1 MQKKLIVYLTVLLI
15 LITFPVQ
22 AEDFEEENF
31 DEGNFIIT
39 RIKRGV
45 KYLMDKKIA
54 AMSLEEKVG
63 QLFQIGFSTP
73 AVSDQIKDMI
83 ENYHVGGVI
92 YFSRN
97 LENSA
102 QTAELSNKLQQLAL
116 NSGAELP
123 LFISADQE
131 GGTVTR
137 LKGATHFPGNMALG
151 AASDQDLTEE
161 VAAATAV
168 ELKNLG
174 INVNLAPVLD
184 VNNNPANPV
193 IGVRS
198 FGEDPELVA
207 DQGAAY
213 IKGLQSE
220 GVTAT
225 AKHFPGHGDTDTDSH
240 LDLPIINHQR
250 SRLDRV
256 ELYPFKKA
264 IEVGVDSIMTAH
276 VYFPAIEKEDGIPA
290 TLSKSVLTDLL
301 REELKFDGLIITDCM
316 EMNAIV
322 NTFGTVEGAVRTIEA
337 GSDTVLV
344 SHSYQRQ
351 KKAIEA
357 VIEAVKSG
365 RISEKRIDQSVKR
378 ILTLKA
384 KRINLKQVDR
394 ADPAQ
399 IDFKNHQELAQ
410 KLAEN
415 ALTLL
420 KNEDIFPIKN
430 VETKKVTVIDFE
442 MGRVSLA
449 EDAGEKDN
457 LFVSYL
463 KQEVENLASI
473 RLQNNANLNASQKKK
488 IENSDLIIVCSYNA
502 AVNKSQAELAEK
514 LAQNNKVAVLAL
526 RNPYDYQL
534 LNKTQAFITT
544 YDYSPFNQRAAADF
558 ILGKIEARG
567 KLPVTVK

>member
-1 MQKKLIVYLTVLLI
+1 MKKTLIIYLALLLI
-15 LITFPVQ
+15 LSTFPVE
-22 AEDFEEENF
+22 AEDFNKESL
-31 DEGNFIIT
+31 IIT
-39 RIKRGV
+39 KIKRGV
-45 KYLMDKKIA
+45 EYLMDKRIA

-63 QLFQIGFSTP
+63 QLFQIGFEAP
-73 AVSDQIKDMI
+73 EVNDEVRDMI

-97 LENSA
+97 IKNPA

-116 NSGAELP
+116 NSGAEIP

-151 AASDQDLTEE
+151 AAKDKVLTEK
-161 VAAATAV
+161 VAQSTAS

-184 VNNNPANPV
+184 VNNNPDNPV

-207 DQGAAY
+207 ELGTTY
-213 IKGLQSE
+213 IRGLQSE
-220 GVTAT
+220 GVIAT

-240 LDLPIINHQR
+240 LDLPIIKHQR
-250 SRLDRV
+250 SRLNQV

-264 IEVGVDSIMTAH
+264 IEAGVDSIMTAH
-276 VYFPAIEKEDGIPA
+276 VYFPAIEKEEGIPA

-301 REELKFDGLIITDCM
+301 RDELKFEGLIITDCM
-316 EMNAIV
+316 EMKAIV
-322 NTFGTVEGAVRTIEA
+322 NTFGTIEGAVRTIKA

-344 SHSYQRQ
+344 SHSYQKQ
-351 KKAIEA
+351 KNAIEA

-365 RISEKRIDQSVKR
+365 RISEKRIDASVKR
-378 ILTLKA
+378 ILTLKG
-384 KRINLKQVDR
+384 KRINLELVDQ

-399 IDFKNHQELAQ
+399 IDFEAHQKTAQ
-410 KLAEN
+410 KLAEK
-415 ALTLL
+415 ALTLV
-420 KNEDIFPIKN
+420 KNDGLFPIENIK
-430 VETKKVTVIDFE
+430 EKKVSIIDFE

-449 EDAGEKDN
+449 EDEGEKNN
-457 LFVSYL
+457 LFINYL
-463 KQEVENLASI
+463 SQEVKNLEHI
-473 RLQNNANLNASQKKK
+473 RLQDNSTLSTAAKEKLDG
-488 IENSDLIIVCSYNA
+488 SDLIVVCTYNA
-502 AVNKSQAELAEK
+502 AVNKYQAELAEK
-514 LAQNNKVAVLAL
+514 LAENNKVAVLAL
-526 RNPYDYQL
+526 QNPYDYQL
-534 LNKTQAFITT
+534 LDKTQAFITT
-544 YDYSPFNQRAAADF
+544 YDYSSANQRAAADF
-558 ILGKIEARG
+558 ILGKIEAEG

>member
-1 MQKKLIVYLTVLLI
+1 MPKKLIVYLILILI

-31 DEGNFIIT
+31 IIT
-39 RIKRGV
+39 GIKRGV
-45 KYLMDKKIA
+45 EYLMDKKIA

-73 AVSDQIKDMI
+73 AVSDQVKAMI

-97 LENSA
+97 IENPA

-116 NSGAELP
+116 NSGAEIP

-131 GGTVTR
+131 GGAVTR

-151 AASDQDLTEE
+151 AANDQDLTEK
-161 VAAATAV
+161 VAQATAA

-193 IGVRS
+193 IGIRS

-207 DQGAAY
+207 ELGAAY

-240 LDLPIINHQR
+240 LDLPIIKHQR

-256 ELYPFKKA
+256 ELYPFEKA
-264 IEVGVDSIMTAH
+264 IEAGVDSIMTAH
-276 VYFPAIEKEDGIPA
+276 VYFPAIEKEEGIPA
-290 TLSKSVLTDLL
+290 TLSRAVLTELL
-301 REELKFDGLIITDCM
+301 REELKFEGLVITDCM
-316 EMNAIV
+316 EMKAIIK
-322 NTFGTVEGAVRTIEA
+322 TFGTLEGAVRTIEA

-344 SHSYQRQ
+344 SHSFQRQ
-351 KKAIEA
+351 KNAIEA

-384 KRINLKQVDR
+384 KRINLMQVEE
-394 ADPAQ
+394 ADPAK
-399 IDFKNHQELAQ
+399 IDLKSHQ
-410 KLAEN
+410 KLAQQLAEK
-415 ALTLL
+415 ALTLV
-420 KNEDIFPIKN
+420 KNENVFPVEN
-430 VETKKVTVIDFE
+430 VKAKKVAVIDFE

-449 EDAGEKDN
+449 EDEGEKSN
-457 LFVSYL
+457 LFVNYL
-463 KQEVENLASI
+463 RQEIENFEHF
-473 RLQNNANLNASQKKK
+473 RLQKSNQLTEKEQKK
-488 IENSDLIIVCSYNA
+488 IEKSDLIIVCTYNA
-502 AVNKSQAELAEK
+502 AVNKAQAALAEK
-514 LAQNNKVAVLAL
+514 LAENNKVAVLAL

-544 YDYSPFNQRAAADF
+544 YDYSPFNQKAAADF
-558 ILGKIEARG
+558 ILGKIEAEG
-567 KLPVTVK
+567 ELPVTVK

>member
-1 MQKKLIVYLTVLLI
+1 MRKKLIIYLAVLLI

-22 AEDFEEENF
+22 AEDLKEE
-31 DEGNFIIT
+31 NFIIT
-39 RIKRGV
+39 RFNRGV
-45 KYLMDKKIA
+45 EYFMDTRIA

-63 QLFQIGFSTP
+63 QLFQVGFSGST
-73 AVSDQIKDMI
+73 VNDEIKDLI
-83 ENYHVGGVI
+83 ENYHIGGVI

-97 LENSA
+97 IKNPA
-102 QTAELSNKLQQLAL
+102 QTAELSNNLQQLAL
-116 NSGAELP
+116 DSGSGFP

-151 AASDQDLTEE
+151 AAQSKNLTEE
-161 VAAATAV
+161 VAQATAS

-207 DQGAAY
+207 ELGMSY

-220 GVTAT
+220 GITAT

-240 LDLPIINHQR
+240 LDLPIIKHQR
-250 SRLDRV
+250 SRLDEV

-264 IEVGVDSIMTAH
+264 IEAGVDSIMTAH
-276 VYFPAIEKEDGIPA
+276 VYFPAIEKEEGIPA

-301 REELKFDGLIITDCM
+301 RDELKFEGLIITDCM

-344 SHSYQRQ
+344 SHSYQQQ

-378 ILTLKA
+378 ILTLKG
-384 KRINLKQVDR
+384 KRINLKQVDQY
-394 ADPAQ
+394 DPDQ
-399 IDFKNHQELAQ
+399 IDFKAHQRTAQ
-410 KLAEN
+410 KLAEK
-415 ALTLL
+415 ALTLV
-420 KNEDIFPIKN
+420 KNEGVFPLSNPKN
-430 VETKKVTVIDFE
+430 KKITVIDFE
-442 MGRVSLA
+442 MDRVSLA
-449 EDAGEKDN
+449 ENEGAKRN
-457 LFVSYL
+457 LFVNDLQGEFGDLEYL
-463 KQEVENLASI
+463 RLEENNVISA
-473 RLQNNANLNASQKKK
+473 AEQKKLDQ
-488 IENSDLIIVCSYNA
+488 SDLIIVCTYNA
-502 AVNKSQAELAEK
+502 LANTEQAALAEK
-514 LAQNNKVAVLAL
+514 LAENNKVVVLAL
-526 RNPYDYQL
+526 RNPYDYRL
-534 LNKTQAFITT
+534 IEKTQAFITT
-544 YDYSPFNQRAAADF
+544 YDYSPAAQKAAADF
-558 ILGKIEARG
+558 FLGKIDAG
-567 KLPVTVK
+567 GQLPISVK

>member
-1 MQKKLIVYLTVLLI
+1 MRKKLIIYLAVLLI

-22 AEDFEEENF
+22 AEDLKEE
-31 DEGNFIIT
+31 NFIIT
-39 RIKRGV
+39 RFNRGV
-45 KYLMDKKIA
+45 EYFMDTRIA

-63 QLFQIGFSTP
+63 QLFQVGFSGST
-73 AVSDQIKDMI
+73 VNDEIKDLI
-83 ENYHVGGVI
+83 ENYHIGGVI

-97 LENSA
+97 IKNPA
-102 QTAELSNKLQQLAL
+102 QTAELSNNLQQLAL
-116 NSGAELP
+116 DSGSGFP

-151 AASDQDLTEE
+151 AAQSKNLTKK
-161 VAAATAV
+161 VAQATAS

-174 INVNLAPVLD
+174 INFNLAPVLD

-207 DQGAAY
+207 ELGMSY

-220 GVTAT
+220 GITAT

-240 LDLPIINHQR
+240 LDLPIIKHQR
-250 SRLDRV
+250 SRLDEV

-264 IEVGVDSIMTAH
+264 IEAGVDSIMTAH
-276 VYFPAIEKEDGIPA
+276 VYFPAIEKEEGIPA

-301 REELKFDGLIITDCM
+301 RDELKFEGLIITDCM

-344 SHSYQRQ
+344 SHSYQQQ

-378 ILTLKA
+378 ILTLKG
-384 KRINLKQVDR
+384 KRINLKQVDQY
-394 ADPAQ
+394 DPDQ
-399 IDFKNHQELAQ
+399 IDFKAHQRTAQ
-410 KLAEN
+410 KLAEK
-415 ALTLL
+415 ALTLV
-420 KNEDIFPIKN
+420 KNEGVFPLSNPKN
-430 VETKKVTVIDFE
+430 KKITVIDFE
-442 MGRVSLA
+442 MDRVSLA
-449 EDAGEKDN
+449 ENEGAKRN
-457 LFVSYL
+457 LFVNDLQGEFGDLEYL
-463 KQEVENLASI
+463 RLEENNVISA
-473 RLQNNANLNASQKKK
+473 AEQKKLDQ
-488 IENSDLIIVCSYNA
+488 SDLIIVCTYNA
-502 AVNKSQAELAEK
+502 LANTEQAALAEK
-514 LAQNNKVAVLAL
+514 LAENNKVVVLAL
-526 RNPYDYQL
+526 RNPYDYRL
-534 LNKTQAFITT
+534 IEKTQAFITT
-544 YDYSPFNQRAAADF
+544 YDYSPAAQKAAADF
-558 ILGKIEARG
+558 FLGKMDAG
-567 KLPVTVK
+567 GQLPISVK

>member
-1 MQKKLIVYLTVLLI
+1 MEKNLIIFTAVLLI
-15 LITFPVQ
+15 FFTFAAQ
-22 AEDFEEENF
+22 AEDIEQKNF
-31 DEGNFIIT
+31 LIN
-39 RIKRGV
+39 RIKKGV
-45 KYLMDKKIA
+45 EYLMDKRIA

-73 AVSDQIKDMI
+73 GVSDEVRDMI

-97 LENSA
+97 IKSPA

-116 NSGAELP
+116 NSGAEIP
-123 LFISADQE
+123 IFISADQE

-151 AASDQDLTEE
+151 AANDKYLTEQ
-161 VAAATAV
+161 VAKATAA

-198 FGEDPELVA
+198 FGEDPERVA
-207 DQGAAY
+207 ELGAAY

-240 LDLPIINHQR
+240 LDLPIIKHQR
-250 SRLDRV
+250 SRLDQV

-264 IEVGVDSIMTAH
+264 VEAGVDSIMTAH
-276 VYFPAIEKEDGIPA
+276 VYFPAIEKEEGIPA
-290 TLSKSVLTDLL
+290 TLSEAVLTDLL
-301 REELKFDGLIITDCM
+301 RKELNFDGLIITDCM

-351 KKAIEA
+351 INAIEA
-357 VIEAVKSG
+357 VIDAVKSG
-365 RISEKRIDQSVKR
+365 RISEKRIDASVKR
-378 ILTLKA
+378 ILTLKG
-384 KRINLKQVDR
+384 KRINLEQIGQ
-394 ADPAQ
+394 ADSEQ
-399 IDFKNHQELAQ
+399 IDLKSHQKIAQ
-410 KLAEN
+410 KLAEK
-415 ALTLL
+415 ALTLV
-420 KNEDIFPIKN
+420 KNRDIFPIKK
-430 VETKKVTVIDFE
+430 VKTKKITVVDFE

-449 EDAGEKDN
+449 EDAGEKSN
-457 LFVSYL
+457 LFVNYL
-463 KQEVENLASI
+463 GQEVENLEHI
-473 RLQNNANLNASQKKK
+473 RLGNDAVLSHSAKKK
-488 IENSDLIIVCSYNA
+488 LENSDLIIVCTYNA
-502 AVNKSQAELAEK
+502 AANKYQAQLAEK
-514 LAQNNKVAVLAL
+514 LAENNNVAVLAV
-526 RNPYDYQL
+526 RNPYDFKQL
-534 LNKTQAFITT
+534 EKTQAFITT
-544 YDYSPFNQRAAADF
+544 YDYSPANQRAAADF
-558 ILGKIEARG
+558 VLGKIEAEG
-567 KLPVTVK
+567 KLPVSVK

>member
-1 MQKKLIVYLTVLLI
+1 LRNYIILISLIIVLLCFFS
-15 LITFPVQ
+15 LAATANDRQYF
-22 AEDFEEENF
+22 NF
-31 DEGNFIIT
+31 YNFIK
-39 RIKRGV
+39 KRGD
-45 KYLMDKKIA
+45 YLMEYRLA
-54 AMSLEEKVG
+54 NMSLEEKVG
-63 QLFQIGFSTP
+63 QLFQIGFSDP
-73 AVSDQIKDMI
+73 VVSDQVRDMI

-97 LENSA
+97 IENLE

-116 NSGAELP
+116 NSGAEIP

-131 GGTVTR
+131 GGIVTR

-151 AASDQDLTEE
+151 AASDQNLTEK
-161 VAAATAV
+161 VAESTAS

-198 FGEDPELVA
+198 FGERPELVA
-207 DQGAAY
+207 ELGAAY

-240 LDLPIINHQR
+240 LDLPIIKHQR
-250 SRLDRV
+250 SRLDKV

-264 IEVGVDSIMTAH
+264 IAAGVDSIMTAH
-276 VYFPAIEKEDGIPA
+276 VYFPAIEKEEGIPA
-290 TLSKSVLTDLL
+290 TLSKSVLTGLL
-301 REELKFDGLIITDCM
+301 RDELKFEGLIITDCM

-351 KKAIEA
+351 KNAIES

-365 RISEKRIDQSVKR
+365 RISEERIDASVKR
-378 ILTLKA
+378 ILTLKG
-384 KRINLKQVDR
+384 KRINLEKVDQ

-399 IDFKNHQELAQ
+399 VDFKSHQKTAQ
-410 KLAEN
+410 KLAEK
-415 ALTLL
+415 ALTLV
-420 KNEDIFPIKN
+420 KNDELFPLENIKK
-430 VETKKVTVIDFE
+430 KKVTVIDFE

-449 EDAGEKDN
+449 EDEGEKTN
-457 LFVSYL
+457 LFVNYL
-463 KQEVENLASI
+463 SQEINNLKHI
-473 RLQNNANLNASQKKK
+473 RLQDNTTLSTAAKEKL
-488 IENSDLIIVCSYNA
+488 EDSDLIIVCTYNA
-502 AVNKSQAELAEK
+502 AVNKYQAELAED
-514 LAQNNKVAVLAL
+514 LAEKNKVTVLAL
-526 RNPYDYQL
+526 RNPYDYKL
-534 LNKTQAFITT
+534 LAKTQAFITT
-544 YDYSPFNQRAAADF
+544 YDYSPANQRAAADF
-558 ILGKIEARG
+558 ILGKIEAQG

>member
-1 MQKKLIVYLTVLLI
+1 MRKKLIIYLAVLLI

-22 AEDFEEENF
+22 AEDLKEE
-31 DEGNFIIT
+31 NFIIT
-39 RIKRGV
+39 RFNRGV
-45 KYLMDKKIA
+45 EYFMDTRIA

-63 QLFQIGFSTP
+63 QLFQVGFSGST
-73 AVSDQIKDMI
+73 VNDEIKDLI
-83 ENYHVGGVI
+83 ENYHIGGVI

-97 LENSA
+97 IKNPA
-102 QTAELSNKLQQLAL
+102 QTAELSNNLQQLAL
-116 NSGAELP
+116 DSGSGFP

-151 AASDQDLTEE
+151 AAQSKNLTEK
-161 VAAATAV
+161 VAQATAS

-207 DQGAAY
+207 ELGMSY

-220 GVTAT
+220 GITAT

-240 LDLPIINHQR
+240 LDLPIIKHQR
-250 SRLDRV
+250 SRLDEV

-264 IEVGVDSIMTAH
+264 IEAGVDSIMTAH
-276 VYFPAIEKEDGIPA
+276 VYFPAIEKEEGIPA

-301 REELKFDGLIITDCM
+301 RDELKFEGLIITDCM

-344 SHSYQRQ
+344 SHSYQQQ

-378 ILTLKA
+378 ILTLKG
-384 KRINLKQVDR
+384 KRINLKQVDQY
-394 ADPAQ
+394 DPDQ
-399 IDFKNHQELAQ
+399 IDFKAHQRTAQ
-410 KLAEN
+410 KLAEK
-415 ALTLL
+415 ALTLV
-420 KNEDIFPIKN
+420 KNEGVFPLSNPKN
-430 VETKKVTVIDFE
+430 KKITVIDFE
-442 MGRVSLA
+442 MDRVSLA
-449 EDAGEKDN
+449 ENEGAKRN
-457 LFVSYL
+457 LFVNDLQGEFGDLEYL
-463 KQEVENLASI
+463 RLEENNVISA
-473 RLQNNANLNASQKKK
+473 AEQKKLDQ
-488 IENSDLIIVCSYNA
+488 SDLIIVCTYNA
-502 AVNKSQAELAEK
+502 LANTEQAALAEK
-514 LAQNNKVAVLAL
+514 LAENNKVVVLAL
-526 RNPYDYQL
+526 RNPYDYRL
-534 LNKTQAFITT
+534 IEKTQAFITT
-544 YDYSPFNQRAAADF
+544 YDYSPAAQKAAADF
-558 ILGKIEARG
+558 FLGKIDAG
-567 KLPVTVK
+567 GQLPISVK

>member
-1 MQKKLIVYLTVLLI
+1 
-15 LITFPVQ
+15 
-22 AEDFEEENF
+22 
-31 DEGNFIIT
+31 
-39 RIKRGV
+39 
-45 KYLMDKKIA
+45 MDKKIA

-207 DQGAAY
+207 ELGAAY

-301 REELKFDGLIITDCM
+301 RE
-316 EMNAIV
+316 
-322 NTFGTVEGAVRTIEA
+322 
-337 GSDTVLV
+337 
-344 SHSYQRQ
+344 
-351 KKAIEA
+351 
-357 VIEAVKSG
+357 
-365 RISEKRIDQSVKR
+365 
-378 ILTLKA
+378 
-384 KRINLKQVDR
+384 
-394 ADPAQ
+394 
-399 IDFKNHQELAQ
+399 
-410 KLAEN
+410 
-415 ALTLL
+415 
-420 KNEDIFPIKN
+420 
-430 VETKKVTVIDFE
+430 
-442 MGRVSLA
+442 
-449 EDAGEKDN
+449 
-457 LFVSYL
+457 
-463 KQEVENLASI
+463 
-473 RLQNNANLNASQKKK
+473 
-488 IENSDLIIVCSYNA
+488 
-502 AVNKSQAELAEK
+502 
-514 LAQNNKVAVLAL
+514 
-526 RNPYDYQL
+526 
-534 LNKTQAFITT
+534 
-544 YDYSPFNQRAAADF
+544 
-558 ILGKIEARG
+558 
-567 KLPVTVK
+567 

>member
-1 MQKKLIVYLTVLLI
+1 VDSE
-15 LITFPVQ
+15 IT
-22 AEDFEEENF
+22 
-31 DEGNFIIT
+31 
-39 RIKRGV
+39 
-45 KYLMDKKIA
+45 
-54 AMSLEEKVG
+54 
-63 QLFQIGFSTP
+63 
-73 AVSDQIKDMI
+73 DMI
-83 ENYHVGGVI
+83 ENYHIGGVI

-97 LENSA
+97 IKNPA
-102 QTAELSNKLQQLAL
+102 QTAELSNNLQQLAL
-116 NSGAELP
+116 DSGSGFP

-151 AASDQDLTEE
+151 AAQSKNLTEK
-161 VAAATAV
+161 VAQATAS

-207 DQGAAY
+207 ELGMSY

-220 GVTAT
+220 GITAT

-240 LDLPIINHQR
+240 LDLPIIKHQR
-250 SRLDRV
+250 SRLDEV

-264 IEVGVDSIMTAH
+264 IEAGVDSIMTAH
-276 VYFPAIEKEDGIPA
+276 VYFPAIEKEEGIPA

-301 REELKFDGLIITDCM
+301 RDELKFEGLIITDCM

-344 SHSYQRQ
+344 SHSYQQQ

-378 ILTLKA
+378 ILTLKG
-384 KRINLKQVDR
+384 KRINLKQVDQY
-394 ADPAQ
+394 DPDQ
-399 IDFKNHQELAQ
+399 IDFKAHQRTAQ
-410 KLAEN
+410 NLAEK
-415 ALTLL
+415 ALTLV
-420 KNEDIFPIKN
+420 KNEGVFPLSNPKN
-430 VETKKVTVIDFE
+430 KKITVIDFE
-442 MGRVSLA
+442 MDRVSLA
-449 EDAGEKDN
+449 EDEGTKRN
-457 LFVSYL
+457 LFVNDLQGEFGDLEYL
-463 KQEVENLASI
+463 RLEENNVISA
-473 RLQNNANLNASQKKK
+473 AEQKKLDQ
-488 IENSDLIIVCSYNA
+488 SDLIIVCTYNA
-502 AVNKSQAELAEK
+502 LANTEQAALAEK
-514 LAQNNKVAVLAL
+514 LAENNKVVVLAL
-526 RNPYDYQL
+526 RNPYDYRL
-534 LNKTQAFITT
+534 IEKTQAFITT
-544 YDYSPFNQRAAADF
+544 YDYSPAAQKAAADF
-558 ILGKIEARG
+558 FLGKIDAG
-567 KLPVTVK
+567 GQLPISVK

>member
-1 MQKKLIVYLTVLLI
+1 MKKNLIIYLAVLLF
-15 LITFPVQ
+15 LITFPIQ
-22 AEDFEEENF
+22 AENF
-31 DEGNFIIT
+31 NKESFIMT
-39 RIKRGV
+39 KIKRGV
-45 KYLMDKKIA
+45 EYLMDKRIA

-63 QLFQIGFSTP
+63 QLFQIGFSAP
-73 AVSDQIKDMI
+73 AVSDEVRDMI

-97 LENSA
+97 LKNPA
-102 QTAELSNKLQQLAL
+102 QTADLSNKLQQLAL
-116 NSGAELP
+116 NSGAEIP
-123 LFISADQE
+123 LFVSADQE
-131 GGTVTR
+131 GGIVTR

-151 AASDQDLTEE
+151 AANDKALTEK
-161 VAAATAV
+161 VAESTAA

-184 VNNNPANPV
+184 VNNNPDNPV

-207 DQGAAY
+207 ELGAAY

-240 LDLPIINHQR
+240 LDLPIIKHQR
-250 SRLDRV
+250 SRLDQV
-256 ELYPFKKA
+256 ELYPFKRA

-276 VYFPAIEKEDGIPA
+276 VYFPAIEKNEGIPA

-301 REELKFDGLIITDCM
+301 RNELKFEGLIITDCM

-351 KKAIEA
+351 KNAVEA

-378 ILTLKA
+378 ILTLKG
-384 KRINLKQVDR
+384 KRINLEQVDN

-399 IDFKNHQELAQ
+399 INFKKHQKTAQSLA
-410 KLAEN
+410 KK
-415 ALTLL
+415 ALTLV
-420 KNEDIFPIKN
+420 KNEGLFPIEKIK
-430 VETKKVTVIDFE
+430 EKKVSVIDFE

-449 EDAGEKDN
+449 EDEGKKSN
-457 LFVSYL
+457 LFVNYL
-463 KQEVENLASI
+463 NQEIRNLEHI
-473 RLQNNANLNASQKKK
+473 RIQNNSVLNAGAKEKM
-488 IENSDLIIVCSYNA
+488 ENSDLIIVCTYNA
-502 AVNKSQAELAEK
+502 AANKYQAELAEK
-514 LAQNNKVAVLAL
+514 LAEDYKVTALAL

-534 LNKTQAFITT
+534 LDKTQAFLTT
-544 YDYSPFNQRAAADF
+544 YDYSPANQRAAADF
-558 ILGKIEARG
+558 ILGKIEAEG

>member
-1 MQKKLIVYLTVLLI
+1 MNKKLIVYLIVLLI

-31 DEGNFIIT
+31 IIT

-45 KYLMDKKIA
+45 EYLMNKKIA

-63 QLFQIGFSTP
+63 QLFQIGFSTS

-116 NSGAELP
+116 NSGAEIP

-151 AASDQDLTEE
+151 AASDPDLTEE

-213 IKGLQSE
+213 ISGLQSE

-240 LDLPIINHQR
+240 LDLPVINHQR
-250 SRLDRV
+250 SRLDQV
-256 ELYPFKKA
+256 ELYPFKRA
-264 IEVGVDSIMTAH
+264 IEAGVDSIMTAH

-301 REELKFDGLIITDCM
+301 RAELKFEGLIITDCM

-351 KKAIEA
+351 KNAIEA
-357 VIEAVKSG
+357 VIKAVKSG
-365 RISEKRIDQSVKR
+365 RISEKRIDASVKR
-378 ILTLKA
+378 ILSLKG
-384 KRINLKQVDR
+384 KRINLEQLEQ

-399 IDFKNHQELAQ
+399 IDFKKHQKTAQ
-410 KLAEN
+410 KLAEQ
-415 ALTLL
+415 ALTLV
-420 KNEDIFPIKN
+420 KNDDVFP
-430 VETKKVTVIDFE
+430 VAKVKESKVSVIDFK

-449 EDAGEKDN
+449 EDEGEKNN
-457 LFVSYL
+457 LFADYL
-463 KQEVENLASI
+463 NQEIDHLEYFS
-473 RLQNNANLNASQKKK
+473 LQNNSALTATEQQK
-488 IENSDLIIVCSYNA
+488 IENSDLIIVCTYNA
-502 AVNKSQAELAEK
+502 AVNKYQVELAEK
-514 LAQNNKVAVLAL
+514 LAENNKVAVLAL
-526 RNPYDYQL
+526 RNPYDYKL
-534 LNKTQAFITT
+534 IDETQAFLTT
-544 YDYSPFNQRAAADF
+544 YDYSPANQRAAADF
-558 ILGKIEARG
+558 ILGRIGAKGE
-567 KLPVTVK
+567 LPVTVK